1 MRTEIRNLQRRLARM
16 ILFVKAMSTADT
28 IYLLSNGKVLQKGRP
43 KEIYEN
49 PRTRYAA
56 EFLGRANISSIDSS
70 GPQLGTR
77 VAFAWVPPSCRS
89 PPPFPTRGLL
99 CIRPEKWRVAPDP
112 GNALASRIV
121 ETRYVGDRFEFIAD
135 APIGRLAVVEMSRE

>member
-1 MRTEIRNLQRRLARM
+1 M

-99 CIRPEKWRVAPDP
+99 C
-112 GNALASRIV
+112 NAA
-121 ETRYVGDRFEFIAD
+121 G
-135 APIGRLAVVEMSRE
+135 EMARRA

>member
-49 PRTRYAA
+49 PVCRRVP
-56 EFLGRANISSIDSS
+56 
-70 GPQLGTR
+70 GPGQY
-77 VAFAWVPPSCRS
+77 
-89 PPPFPTRGLL
+89 
-99 CIRPEKWRVAPDP
+99 
-112 GNALASRIV
+112 IV
-121 ETRYVGDRFEFIAD
+121 DRFERTTAGD
-135 APIGRLAVVEMSRE
+135 ACCIRLGAPVLPVPAAIPDKGASVHTAGEMARCA